1 MNHKYKKILFGL
13 FASGMAISIGIQSFN
28 LININASAE
37 RYEDVKEMKVET
49 SSETLEEDGEVA
61 ESMKETTDERPY
73 IYKENNQKSF
83 LDQNTDYVG
92 WIQVGGTKI
101 DYPIVRGNDNSYYL
115 DRDFLRKS
123 SKAGAIFMDY
133 RNIGQFTDAHTVIY
147 GHYMKDGS
155 MFGDLHLYKSEAFYE
170 ENKYIDIQGLYEE
183 KSYTIFSVTIETADD
198 YEIDLKLSNDAYL
211 KQIIENSIYDTGMI
225 PDPGIKLLTLVT
237 CSYEIDNGRI
247 LIHAFQNE

>member
-1 MNHKYKKILFGL
+1 M
-13 FASGMAISIGIQSFN
+13 
-28 LININASAE
+28 
-37 RYEDVKEMKVET
+37 
-49 SSETLEEDGEVA
+49 EEDGEVA
-61 ESMKETTDERPY
+61 ESIKETTDERPY

-83 LDQNTDYVG
+83 LDQNADYVG